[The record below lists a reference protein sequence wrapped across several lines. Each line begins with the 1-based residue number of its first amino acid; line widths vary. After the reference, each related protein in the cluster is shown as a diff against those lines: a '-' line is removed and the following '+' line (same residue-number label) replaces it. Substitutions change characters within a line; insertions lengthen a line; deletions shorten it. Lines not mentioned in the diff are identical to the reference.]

1 MGNVAPVPVGSEQ
14 KKLLEAIR
22 TKDVQKVRQLFG
34 EGGKKTLNVND
45 VFASTKDL
53 STACYVTPLIA
64 AVNFHSK
71 ELVELLLAKGADPLF
86 KDDMGWT
93 ALLYASHSLHNDP
106 EIVELLCK
114 KSPPGPMHVTHLGYT
129 PLMLAANRGH
139 GDVLRPLLRSQSL
152 PINASASGSYG
163 FQVTALMLAT
173 RYEYKQALG
182 DKWNKKGGITDTI
195 VQLIDNGAY
204 INVMDKATEGN
215 GRTPILQAMHHNDFI
230 SMFYLIT
237 GGADLS
243 VTNRPVGK
251 KPDIMLNLVLTN
263 NGKYTLEETEQVDLD
278 TGETQTYL
286 KKGEEWDKFGEL
298 IKVSLDSKASVGVD
312 FMCNL
317 YFEWRLLSVMYR
329 VRGGKAST
337 ALVDGKKYREKSSY
351 LSDIEKFVES
361 TAALWEDLD
370 TQNRKLVSF
379 VLTCPRPIFVGIL
392 NFFIFDEQVNSWLCQ
407 LDEILNISSDRELW
421 RRHWDSRLALRKQHV
436 VQDELNLTYELRGK
450 KDFPGGKGGKLSQRN
465 YCFGILH
472 Y

>member
-1 MGNVAPVPVGSEQ
+1 MGNITPVPVGSEQ

-22 TKDVQKVRQLFG
+22 TKDIQKVRELLSD
-34 EGGKKTLNVND
+34 GKKTLNIND
-45 VFASTKDL
+45 VFASTVDL

-64 AVNFHSK
+64 AVKYHCK
-71 ELVELLLAKGADPLF
+71 ELVELLLSEGADPVF

-93 ALLYASHSLHNDP
+93 ALLYASHNVHNEP

-114 KSPPGPMHVTHLGYT
+114 QSPPGPMHVTHLGYT
-129 PLMLAANRGH
+129 PLMLAASRGH
-139 GDVLRPLLRSQSL
+139 GNVLRPLLRAQSVS
-152 PINASASGSYG
+152 INASASGSYG

-173 RYEYKQALG
+173 RYEHKLALG
-182 DKWNKKGGITDTI
+182 DSWNKKGGITDAI
-195 VQLIDNGAY
+195 VQLVDNGAY

-243 VTNRPVGK
+243 VANRPVGK
-251 KPDIMLNLVLTN
+251 KPDIMLNLVLN
-263 NGKYTLEETEQVDLD
+263 KEGNYTLEETEQVDLD

-286 KKGEEWDKFGEL
+286 KKGEEWDKFGQL

-337 ALVDGKKYREKSSY
+337 ALIDGKKYREKPSY
-351 LSDIEKFVES
+351 TNDLEKFLES
-361 TAALWEDLD
+361 TNAVWEDLD
-370 TQNRKLVSF
+370 TQIRKLVSF
-379 VLTCPRPIFVGIL
+379 MLTCPRPIFIRIL
-392 NFFIFDEQVNSWLCQ
+392 NFFIFDEQINSWLGQ
-407 LDEILNISSDRELW
+407 LDEILSISSDRKMW
-421 RRHWDSRLALRKQHV
+421 RRHWESRLALRKQHV
-436 VQDELNLTYELRGK
+436 VQDELNLTYELRGT
-450 KDFPGGKGGKLSQRN
+450 KDYSGDKGGRFAQRN